1 MKSTIVI
8 TIAAAIGSSVSAS
21 TITRK
26 RTFSHRHHI
35 NTPKI
40 DAASI
45 IAINSDEAYD
55 PFLGLNQRKLQDE
68 EPSVPTYA
76 PTDGDP
82 KMPTYAPTDDPD
94 ATPAPVVPATPAPVA
109 SPVAATTDAPVAAPT
124 AQETLT
130 TTETDE
136 PEPDEEPVVDM
147 SMPSTVD
154 TPNDPDAFDPDGAS
168 TMDNSADNLYY
179 GASMTTAVMGIVG
192 GLWMMV

>member
-35 NTPKI
+35 NTQKI
-40 DAASI
+40 DAAS

-55 PFLGLNQRKLQDE
+55 PFLGLNQRKLQDEE

-109 SPVAATTDAPVAAPT
+109 SPVAAATDAPVAAPT
-124 AQETLT
+124 AEQQTL

-136 PEPDEEPVVDM
+136 PEPDEEPEIDM
-147 SMPSTVD
+147 SMPSVD
-154 TPNDPDAFDPDGAS
+154 TPDTEDIIAGANEI
-168 TMDNSADNLYY
+168 DNSADNLYY
-179 GASMTTAVMGIVG
+179 GASVATAVMGIVG